1 MRPNIEPEWLSVKA
15 LMTLTGLGRTKCYE
29 LVASGELEAI
39 KVGRA
44 VRVSKA
50 SYIEWTRR
58 QRYMDVVAD
67 R

>member
-1 MRPNIEPEWLSVKA
+1 MRPNVDVEWYSIKD

-58 QRYMDVVAD
+58 QRYMDVVAG

>member
-1 MRPNIEPEWLSVKA
+1 MRPNVDVEWYSIKD
-15 LMTLTGLGRTKCYE
+15 LMILTGLDRTKCYE

-44 VRVSKA
+44 VRVSKS

>member
-1 MRPNIEPEWLSVKA
+1 MRPNVDVEWYSIKD
-15 LMTLTGLGRTKCYE
+15 LMTLTGLDRTKCYE

-58 QRYMDVVAD
+58 QRYMDVVAG

>member
-1 MRPNIEPEWLSVKA
+1 MRPNIEPEWLSVKD

-44 VRVSKA
+44 VRVSRA
-50 SYIEWTRR
+50 SYTEWTRR
-58 QRYMDVVAD
+58 QRYMDVMVGE
-67 R
+67 

>member
-1 MRPNIEPEWLSVKA
+1 MRPNIEPEWLSIQD
-15 LMTLTGLGRTKCYE
+15 LMILTSLGRTKCYE

-44 VRVSKA
+44 VRVSRA

>member
-1 MRPNIEPEWLSVKA
+1 MRPNVDVEWYSIKD

-44 VRVSKA
+44 VRVSRA
-50 SYIEWTRR
+50 SYIEWIGR
-58 QRYMDVVAD
+58 QRYMDVTAGE
-67 R
+67 

>member
-1 MRPNIEPEWLSVKA
+1 MRPNVDVEWYSIKD
-15 LMTLTGLGRTKCYE
+15 LMILTSLGRTNCYE

>member
-1 MRPNIEPEWLSVKA
+1 MRPNIEPEWLSVKD

-44 VRVSKA
+44 VRVSRA

-58 QRYMDVVAD
+58 QRYVDVTAGE
-67 R
+67 

>member
-1 MRPNIEPEWLSVKA
+1 MRPNVDVEWYSIKD
-15 LMTLTGLGRTKCYE
+15 LMTITGLGRT
-29 LVASGELEAI
+29 
-39 KVGRA
+39 A